1 MHRPRK
7 NNSAIPRTLSWMEH
21 FVLKYDIIK
30 KIRIRGVFVHVKKC
44 AVFLLLQLNTL
55 YIFPRKKISHKVN
68 KRKKKSKTKKL
79 NILKSLVVK
88 FHMKIPMLSSVKVL
102 VVSMFIKIFST
113 GWRRTL

>member
-1 MHRPRK
+1 MCQE
-7 NNSAIPRTLSWMEH
+7 M
-21 FVLKYDIIK
+21 
-30 KIRIRGVFVHVKKC
+30 C
-44 AVFLLLQLNTL
+44 CFLLLQLNTL

-102 VVSMFIKIFST
+102 VVSMFIKYGVETHIVAERF
-113 GWRRTL
+113 LCLF

>member
-30 KIRIRGVFVHVKKC
+30 KNQNSRGFCVKKC

-68 KRKKKSKTKKL
+68 KRKKK
-79 NILKSLVVK
+79 
-88 FHMKIPMLSSVKVL
+88 
-102 VVSMFIKIFST
+102 IKNQ
-113 GWRRTL
+113 RN